1 MHWLAALLPLL
12 LLAAVPARAD
22 PMLVGVGPDLPA
34 GIEAVAVGSDEPWDL
49 AGWRVEDGE
58 GAVALPARRLEAGAP
73 LWLAN
78 DAVGWANLQGPG
90 PTVAWNATGQ
100 FRLADSG
107 ESISLVDPAGRTVD
121 SFAWGEGRDGAVRY
135 TSERLLYLRDRG
147 WPDTDQPADWTT
159 PRAHR
164 VGESAIPA
172 ASFTA
177 NALTLYSS
185 PDSSHQ
191 VLSGL
196 IAGAR
201 ERLHLHVYEFGSLD
215 LADRLAT
222 AKRDNPALD
231 LQVLVDI
238 APVGLTIPR
247 RHAETQALLAIQ
259 EAGGRAFL
267 GGHGRYDD
275 HHLKVLIADDT
286 VAVQSENWVDSG
298 VPRDPT
304 AGNRGWG
311 VAVHD
316 TALADWFA
324 AWMAQDRAAW
334 DTQAFDAAAFDPT
347 YAAPGQGPPRSG
359 SYGLIVPAHRVEGS
373 FRVTP
378 LVAPDHTQDP
388 RADPVAALVDAAQKS
403 VSVQQLDLATGASNP
418 LGWSSADPLSEAL
431 ARAAARGVNVR
442 VQAATPFSASD
453 DGNRPELE
461 WLRARGVQ
469 VQEIARDG
477 ISTLH
482 NKGLVIDGRIAVVGS
497 MNGNHHSRSANREV
511 TLVVEGAEVAGWF
524 AALFESD
531 WSAATAPPDP
541 SVIGKDLR
549 GLPGAPLP
557 SLLAVAGVAAMLRVR
572 RG

>member
-1 MHWLAALLPLL
+1 MRWLAALLPLL
-12 LLAAVPARAD
+12 LLAAVPAGAD
-22 PMLVGVGPDLPA
+22 PMLVGVGPDLPR
-34 GIEAVAVGSDEPWDL
+34 GVEAVAVGSDESWDL
-49 AGWRVEDGE
+49 GGWRIEDGE
-58 GAVALPARRLEAGAP
+58 GTVALPARRLEAGRA

-78 DAVGWANLQGPG
+78 DATGWAALQGPG
-90 PTVAWNATGQ
+90 PAVAWNATGQ

-107 ESISLVDPAGRTVD
+107 ESVSLLDPAGRTVD
-121 SFAWGEGRDGAVRY
+121 SFAWGEGDGAVRY

-172 ASFTA
+172 ASFTVG
-177 NALTLYSS
+177 ALTLYAS

-215 LADRLAT
+215 LADRLAQ

-231 LQVLVDI
+231 LQVLVDS
-238 APVGLTIPR
+238 APVGLTVPR
-247 RHAETQALLAIQ
+247 RHAATQALLAIQ
-259 EAGGRAFL
+259 EAGGRTFL

-275 HHLKVLIADDT
+275 HHLKVLVADDT

-316 TALADWFA
+316 AALADWFA
-324 AWMAQDRAAW
+324 SWMAQDRAAW

-347 YAAPGQGPPRSG
+347 YTAPGQGPPRSG
-359 SYGLIVPAHRVEGS
+359 NYGPIVPARRVEGS
-373 FRVTP
+373 FRVAP

-388 RADPVAALVDAAQKS
+388 RADPVAALVDAAKES
-403 VSVQQLDLATGASNP
+403 VVVQQLDLATGASNH
-418 LGWSSADPLSEAL
+418 LGWSSADPLAEAL
-431 ARAAARGVNVR
+431 ARAAARGVDVR
-442 VQAATPFSASD
+442 VQAATPFSAED
-453 DGNRPELE
+453 EGNRRELE

-469 VQEIARDG
+469 VQEIARES

-482 NKGLVIDGRIAVVGS
+482 NKGLVIDGRVAVVGS

-511 TLVVEGAEVAGWF
+511 TLVVEGADAAGWF

-531 WSAATAPPDP
+531 WSAATAPPDA